1 MGNTEWSLVH
11 GKLHAFNYCTSVIL
25 NLVSIYTVTSSKIL
39 SHVSVE
45 EVLSVI
51 KVK

>member
-11 GKLHAFNYCTSVIL
+11 GKLHAFNYYTSVIL
-25 NLVSIYTVTSSKIL
+25 SIYTVTSSKIL